1 MEPGRLADLLEGVA
15 GWEGPV
21 PGLDRVGIVSA
32 LIVVP
37 EFLIKGGLLAITLTA
52 LSVAQRW

>member
-1 MEPGRLADLLEGVA
+1 MEPGHLADLLEGVA

-32 LIVVP
+32 LIAGP
-37 EFLIKGGLLAITLTA
+37 DYPI
-52 LSVAQRW
+52 R